1 MIQSQ
6 KHYTNPQP
14 RRLFHII
21 HFNAVSYLL
30 IAGVSEMR
38 ICNDVD
44 RACLDEVSGE
54 LNKRQRFYQSDILFQ
69 SIAHMT

>member
-6 KHYTNPQP
+6 KHYTSPQP
-14 RRLFHII
+14 RRLFHIKHII

-54 LNKRQRFYQSDILFQ
+54 LNKR
-69 SIAHMT
+69 